1 MSSNNIEELAT
12 YKVKL
17 MGECLAPRM
26 VNRLLL
32 PNEKIAFV
40 LQGIRDVGVFT
51 NLRFLAVNYL
61 SVSGKAVEYTS
72 YMFKDV
78 ISYSIVTPGI
88 GFDTDGEI
96 VLRFINREVLILNID
111 KGNNLDRF
119 LFLTYDL
126 ISAAKMDVPL
136 QKGVFD
142 SNLSVRENNERFFD

>member
-1 MSSNNIEELAT
+1 MSENNIEELSA

-26 VNRLLL
+26 INRLLL
-32 PNEKIAFV
+32 PNERIAFV

-51 NLRFLAVNYL
+51 NLRFLAVNYR
-61 SVSGKAVEYTS
+61 SVTGKSVEYTS
-72 YMFKDV
+72 YMWQDV
-78 ISYSIVTPGI
+78 ISYSIVTPGL

-96 VLRFINREVLILNID
+96 VLRFINREVLIMNVD
-111 KGNNLDRF
+111 KGNNLDRY

-126 ISAAKMDVPL
+126 VSAAKMNVPL

-142 SNLSVRENNERFFD
+142 ESLSIRENNERFFD

>member
-1 MSSNNIEELAT
+1 MSENNIEELAT

-26 VNRLLL
+26 INRLLL
-32 PNEKIAFV
+32 PDEKIAFV

-51 NLRFLAVNYL
+51 NLRFLAVNYR
-61 SVSGKAVEYTS
+61 SVTGKSVEYTS

-78 ISYSIVTPGI
+78 ISYSIVTPGL

-126 ISAAKMDVPL
+126 ISSAKMGVPL
-136 QKGVFD
+136 QKGVYED
-142 SNLSVRENNERFFD
+142 NLSVRENNERFFD

>member
-1 MSSNNIEELAT
+1 MSENKIEELGT

-17 MGECLAPRM
+17 LGECLAPRM
-26 VNRLLL
+26 VNRLLF
-32 PNEKIAFV
+32 PDEKIAFV

-51 NLRFLAVNYL
+51 NYRFLAVNYRNL
-61 SVSGKAVEYTS
+61 SGKSVEYTS

-78 ISYSIVTPGI
+78 ISYSIVTPGL

-96 VLRFINREVLILNID
+96 VLRFINRELLILNID
-111 KGNNLDRF
+111 KGNNLDKY

-126 ISAAKMDVPL
+126 VSAAKMGTPL

-142 SNLSVRENNERFFD
+142 SKLSVRDNNERFFD